1 MGTTL
6 TLGNNPIMDIMIN
19 LRRVRFLY
27 QKALKCVGPSTSS
40 SRGGGGG
47 SNQKDTTTTTNHY
60 HDALDYETS
69 LRCLCHEYTLF
80 EKYFGSHRSYTECL
94 KVTNKKLVKIA
105 SSIVSS
111 SSSITVSSIPSS
123 FPAVAAIVQDQAKD
137 QNQVTSV
144 AFHASTSP
152 IAIAS
157 ATTPAPT
164 PAIVKNTGAADAH
177 ADADAV
183 ILVTTT
189 GSQDNK

>member
-40 SRGGGGG
+40 SSRGGGG

-105 SSIVSS
+105 SSIASS
-111 SSSITVSSIPSS
+111 SSTTTSS
-123 FPAVAAIVQDQAKD
+123 FPAVATVAAIVQDQDQD
-137 QNQVTSV
+137 QNQDQDQVTSV
-144 AFHASTSP
+144 AFR
-152 IAIAS
+152 
-157 ATTPAPT
+157 
-164 PAIVKNTGAADAH
+164 
-177 ADADAV
+177 
-183 ILVTTT
+183 
-189 GSQDNK
+189 